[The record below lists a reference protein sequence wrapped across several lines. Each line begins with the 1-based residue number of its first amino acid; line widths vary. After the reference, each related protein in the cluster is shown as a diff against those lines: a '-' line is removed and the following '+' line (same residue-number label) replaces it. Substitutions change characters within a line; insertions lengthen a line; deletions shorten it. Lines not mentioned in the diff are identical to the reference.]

1 MTRKQTLILW
11 ITFMGALYG
20 VFPAFAQDNPPQ
32 LLYMAGRIYTVN
44 VDTGRATRLSDRDEY
59 ATEPTW
65 SPNGRQI
72 AYTTV
77 VGDDYYGEYGLY
89 VMNADGSSPK
99 LIAKGLSWRS
109 DPVWLNDGSALLY
122 ATSTG
127 IKDGSCI
134 IKQVNR
140 DGSKGHEI
148 LRKAHS
154 QCSVPNLNPVLSPD
168 GTRLIFGYDEG
179 MDGKYYQLYTLTL
192 ADGNVTR
199 LTDTRAANTSP
210 VWSLDGTQI
219 AYVSN
224 QDKQREIYLMNAD
237 GSGSRRLTHRPG
249 NDFSPRWLPDGSQI
263 IFASDQDDYNIYSFD
278 VQSGVV
284 RKLTHLVDYSA
295 WSPVVSP
302 DGTQIAYLT
311 GIDPVAGSDH
321 IVVMTLSTGEI
332 HDLSKAG
339 VNAYSLSW
347 RPQANNP

>member
-1 MTRKQTLILW
+1 MRKPTLIL
-11 ITFMGALYG
+11 IIAVMGALFG
-20 VFPAFAQDNPPQ
+20 LMPVNAQDNPPQ
-32 LLYMAGRIYTVN
+32 LLYTVGRIHSVN
-44 VDTGRATRLSDRDEY
+44 VDTGRATRLTDQDGY

-65 SPNGRQI
+65 SPDGTQI
-72 AYTTV
+72 AYTIALTE
-77 VGDDYYGEYGLY
+77 DYYGEYGLY

-99 LIAKGLSWRS
+99 LIAKGLGWRS
-109 DPVWLNDGSALLY
+109 DPVWLKDGSALLY

-127 IKDGSCI
+127 IKDGSCL

-140 DGSKGHEI
+140 DGTKGHEI

-154 QCSVPNLNPVLSPD
+154 KCSVSNLNPVLSPD
-168 GTRLIFGYDEG
+168 GTCIVFGYDEG
-179 MDGKYYQLYTLTL
+179 MDGKYFQLYSMSL
-192 ADGNVTR
+192 ADGHMIR

-210 VWSLDGTQI
+210 VWSPDGIQI

-237 GSGSRRLTHRPG
+237 GSGSRRLTHRHG

-263 IFASDQDDYNIYSFD
+263 IFASDQDGYNIFSFD

-284 RKLTHLVDYSA
+284 HNLTHLVDYGA

-332 HDLSKAG
+332 HDLSKVG
-339 VNAYSLSW
+339 VNAYALSW
-347 RPQANNP
+347 RPQ